1 MSFMNSG
8 SECSTSRNPIAQFTK
23 HTTEDRSLQHERFA
37 QQGPAAA
44 GMRAA
49 NQPMTAGDQQMMNKF
64 MAGEAAGASPA
75 ASAFAFDQMRHEL
88 GNVQQRTP
96 VQNQWAADF
105 SGPSSSTASS
115 MPQQQHQHAPQ
126 GNVGDARWS
135 TEFGAQ
141 QHQPAVQQQ
150 QQPFYGGMG
159 YMPQMSQIHTPM
171 AMTSATQQPGKIVEL
186 DNQHWEE
193 QFKQIE
199 QDAKAK
205 EAETTT
211 KTGEPV
217 VAEEAPVTAAEEAAM
232 DSTFEH
238 IFETL
243 KTSVLDQADDW
254 ATADPEGTAWDR
266 DFNQYTTSRPD
277 FGAYQFEEN
286 NKFMNETDPFQI
298 GVQLMESGGNLGD
311 AALAFEAAVQRD
323 NGHIEAWSR
332 LGAVQAQNERESAAV
347 SALEK
352 CIELDP
358 GNLSAL
364 MNLSVSYTNEGYEN
378 AAYST
383 LEKWISTKY
392 PQIVEQARAED
403 PKLGGARSYELH
415 ARVTELFIR
424 AAQLSPDGANMDASV
439 QDGLGILFY
448 GNDEYSKAIDCFKAA
463 LAVRPNDALLWNR
476 LGATLANSN
485 RSEESI
491 EAYSR
496 ALELRPLFVRA
507 RYNLGVACI
516 NIGCY
521 HEAAQHLL
529 SALSLHQKEAG
540 GADGPTQLAEKS
552 SNLLS
557 TLKRVFLAMDRR
569 DLYEKVNT
577 GINLDSF
584 RSEFDF

>member
-1 MSFMNSG
+1 
-8 SECSTSRNPIAQFTK
+8 
-23 HTTEDRSLQHERFA
+23 
-37 QQGPAAA
+37 
-44 GMRAA
+44 
-49 NQPMTAGDQQMMNKF
+49 MMNKF
-64 MAGEAAGASPA
+64 ISGEMVGGGAAN
-75 ASAFAFDQMRHEL
+75 SAFAFDQMRHEL
-88 GNVQQRTP
+88 GNVQQRIP
-96 VQNQWAADF
+96 GANQWAADF
-105 SGPSSSTASS
+105 AGASSSTASPL
-115 MPQQQHQHAPQ
+115 PQQHHQNLSHT
-126 GNVGDARWS
+126 NVGDARWS

-141 QHQPAVQQQ
+141 KHQAATAAVQQQ
-150 QQPFYGGMG
+150 HQFHAGLG
-159 YMPQMSQIHTPM
+159 YMPQISQIHTPM
-171 AMTSATQQPGKIVEL
+171 MMHSTAQQPGKIVEL
-186 DNQHWEE
+186 DNQNWEE

-199 QDAKAK
+199 QDAKNK
-205 EAETTT
+205 EVESAT
-211 KTGEPV
+211 KSEESV
-217 VAEEAPVTAAEEAAM
+217 SAEEVPVMASEEAAA
-232 DSTFEH
+232 DATFER

-243 KTSVLDQADDW
+243 KTSMANQDEW
-254 ATADPEGTAWDR
+254 AYPGTEETAWER
-266 DFNQYTTSRPD
+266 DFDQYTTSRPD

-286 NKFMNETDPFQI
+286 NKFKNETDPFTI
-298 GVQLMESGGNLGD
+298 GVQLMESGGNLSD

-323 NGHIEAWSR
+323 PEHVEAWSR
-332 LGAVQAQNERESAAV
+332 LGAVQAQNERESASI
-347 SALEK
+347 SALER

-383 LEKWISTKY
+383 LEKWIATKY
-392 PQIVEQARAED
+392 PQIVEQARAEN
-403 PKLGGARSYELH
+403 PKLGGRNSYELH

-448 GNDEYSKAIDCFKAA
+448 SNEEYSKAIDCFKAA
-463 LAVRPNDALLWNR
+463 IAVRPNDALLWNR

-516 NIGCY
+516 NIGCF

-529 SALSLHQKEAG
+529 SALSLHQKEEAG
-540 GADGPTQLAEKS
+540 AADGPVPLAEKS

-557 TLKRVFLAMDRR
+557 TLKRVFLGMDRR
-569 DLYEKVNT
+569 DLYEKVKPTMDLN
-577 GINLDSF
+577 SF
-584 RSEFDF
+584 REEFDF